1 MRDAFGGTFMIQI
14 FIVFILIY
22 ISFTALALNYAKAFK
37 AKNFIVDYLEE
48 NEIMNLNETAELYD
62 EMVRTFEKEIFVGL
76 NYKTNKSI
84 CDKPNSETYYCD
96 QIGFKIERVN
106 KPTDSNTGGIYY
118 TVSTYVGWDMGFLSP
133 LLSLNGNN
141 KDPDHV
147 PGYWKISG
155 QTRLIYRDN

>member
-48 NEIMNLNETAELYD
+48 NEIYELDGPAIEYAEMD
-62 EMVRTFEKEIFVGL
+62 RIFEEELLVGL
-76 NYKTNKSI
+76 NYKANNFPCKESQ
-84 CDKPNSETYYCD
+84 NSSEYKCKK
-96 QIGFKIERVN
+96 IGYTIERVSES
-106 KPTDSNTGGIYY
+106 SNTEGVYY
-118 TVSTYVGWDMGFLSP
+118 TVSTYVGWDLGFLSP
-133 LLSLNGNN
+133 LLKLGGNN
-141 KDPDHV
+141 SNPNNV

-155 QTRLIYRDN
+155 QTRLIYKEN